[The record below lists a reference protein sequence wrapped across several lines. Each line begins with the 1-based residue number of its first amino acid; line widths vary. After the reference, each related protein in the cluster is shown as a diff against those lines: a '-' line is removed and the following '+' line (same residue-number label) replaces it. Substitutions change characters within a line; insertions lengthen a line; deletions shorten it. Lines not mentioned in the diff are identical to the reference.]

1 MKALKIVSVLALA
14 VLWAGAA
21 FAQDP
26 VKVDAK
32 HYKVLVDNP
41 SVRVL
46 KITYPAG
53 DKSPMHQH
61 PDSIV
66 VPLVTYKVR
75 FTTPDGKT
83 QDQELPNES
92 ASYTPAGTHS
102 PANVGSGPIEAI
114 LVEFKSAAPGTA
126 TVPTDRPGL
135 AIKVLAESPRAIAYR
150 TIADANFSEAAG
162 TKHEYDQ
169 IVIALNAAQ
178 MSLALDGKPPK
189 TTWARGDVQFIGR
202 GTAHESKNTG
212 GKPVDFIIVA
222 VK

>member
-61 PDSIV
+61 PDAMV
-66 VPLVTYKVR
+66 VPLVNVQGSVHDAGRQNAGPGVAQRIGVVHT
-75 FTTPDGKT
+75 GGNT
-83 QDQELPNES
+83 Q
-92 ASYTPAGTHS
+92 
-102 PANVGSGPIEAI
+102 
-114 LVEFKSAAPGTA
+114 PGERRLGA
-126 TVPTDRPGL
+126 
-135 AIKVLAESPRAIAYR
+135 
-150 TIADANFSEAAG
+150 
-162 TKHEYDQ
+162 H
-169 IVIALNAAQ
+169 
-178 MSLALDGKPPK
+178 
-189 TTWARGDVQFIGR
+189 RGDSRRVQVGCARHGDRAHGSSRIGNKGPR
-202 GTAHESKNTG
+202 R
-212 GKPVDFIIVA
+212 KPEGDRLSSR
-222 VK
+222 

>member
-61 PDSIV
+61 PDAMV
-66 VPLVTYKVR
+66 VPLVTSKVR
-75 FTTPDGKT
+75 FTTPDGKAT
-83 QDQELPNES
+83 DQELPNES

-114 LVEFKSAAPGTA
+114 LVEFKAAAPGKA

>member
-61 PDSIV
+61 PDAMV
-66 VPLVTYKVR
+66 VPLVTSKVR
-75 FTTPDGKT
+75 FTTPDGKAT
-83 QDQELPNES
+83 DQELPNES

>member
-1 MKALKIVSVLALA
+1 MKALKTVFSFALA

-66 VPLVTYKVR
+66 VPLVTSKVR
-75 FTTPDGKT
+75 FTTPDGKAT
-83 QDQELPNES
+83 DQELPNES

-150 TIADANFSEAAG
+150 TIADANFSEPAG
-162 TKHEYDQ
+162 TKHDYDQ

>member
-1 MKALKIVSVLALA
+1 MRALRLLTALSLAAMWHVS
-14 VLWAGAA
+14 AA
-21 FAQDP
+21 AQDP
-26 VKVDAK
+26 VKVDAA

-46 KITYPAG
+46 RISYAAG
-53 DKSPMHQH
+53 GKSTLHQH
-61 PDSIV
+61 PDSV
-66 VPLVTYKVR
+66 VIPLVASKVK
-75 FTTPDGKT
+75 FTGADGKA
-83 QDQELPNES
+83 QERELAAES
-92 ASYTPAGTHS
+92 ATFS
-102 PANVGSGPIEAI
+102 PAETHNPENIGSGPVDAI
-114 LVEFKSAAPGTA
+114 LVEFKTPAPGKA

-150 TIADANFSEAAG
+150 TIADAQFSEPAG
-162 TKHEYDQ
+162 TKHDYDQ

-212 GKPVDFIIVA
+212 GKPVEFIIVA

>member
-61 PDSIV
+61 PDAMV
-66 VPLVTYKVR
+66 VPLVTSKVR
-75 FTTPDGKT
+75 FTTPDGKAT
-83 QDQELPNES
+83 DQELPNES
-92 ASYTPAGTHS
+92 ASYTPAGTHI

>member
-1 MKALKIVSVLALA
+1 MKALKIVFAFALA

-61 PDSIV
+61 PDSMV
-66 VPLVTYKVR
+66 VPLVTSKVR
-75 FTTPDGKT
+75 FTMPDGKA

-92 ASYTPAGTHS
+92 ATYTPAGTHS

-150 TIADANFSEAAG
+150 TIADATFSEPAG
-162 TKHEYDQ
+162 TKHDYDQ

>member
-1 MKALKIVSVLALA
+1 MKALKIVFAFALA
-14 VLWAGAA
+14 VLWAGAT

-61 PDSIV
+61 PDAIV
-66 VPLVTYKVR
+66 VPLVTSKVR

-162 TKHEYDQ
+162 TKHDYDQ

>member
-1 MKALKIVSVLALA
+1 MKALRIVSVLSVVALCQTSVA
-14 VLWAGAA
+14 
-21 FAQDP
+21 AQDP
-26 VKVDAK
+26 VKVDAA

-46 KITYPAG
+46 KISYPAG
-53 DKSPMHQH
+53 AKSTMHQH
-61 PDSIV
+61 PESLV
-66 VPLVTYKVR
+66 VPLVSSKVT
-75 FTTPDGKT
+75 FTGPDGKSR
-83 QDQELPNES
+83 DQELPNES
-92 ASYTPAGTHS
+92 ASFTPAETHN
-102 PANVGSGPIEAI
+102 PANTGSTPVDAI
-114 LVEFKSAAPGTA
+114 LVEFKTPKPGTA

-135 AIKVLAESPRAIAYR
+135 AIKVLAEGPRAVAYK
-150 TIADANFSEAAG
+150 TIADATFAEPAG
-162 TKHEYDQ
+162 TKHDYDQ

-212 GKPVDFIIVA
+212 GKPVEFIIVA